1 MSRREKPYWVNT
13 CRHFT
18 NGVDVLHDGQCAKG
32 VCYRD
37 VTANPNVPGASFRLP
52 CHTPNEA
59 HGLKVLQETGPAGTC
74 EHFSVLTEQELA
86 EQEAAFE
93 IAMQES
99 NRRMELVGPLIVA
112 MKKQYKGKS
121 VKGVK
126 TCPVC
131 GGKLHL
137 SHSGYN
143 GHVWGKCETEGCVA
157 WME

>member
-1 MSRREKPYWVNT
+1 MNRDSYWTNE

-18 NGVDVLHDGQCAKG
+18 SGVDVIHDKCCKLG

-37 VTANPNVPGASFRLP
+37 VTAKPDEPGSMFRLP
-52 CHTPNEA
+52 CHTPCEK
-59 HGLKVLQETGPAGTC
+59 HGLQVLAETGPAGTC
-74 EHFSVLTEQELA
+74 QHFDPLTEQEV
-86 EQEAAFE
+86 QEREEAGE
-93 IAMQES
+93 KAMQEAI
-99 NRRMELVGPLIVA
+99 RRMKLVEPIITA
-112 MKKQYKGKS
+112 IKQKYKGKS

-143 GHVWGKCETEGCVA
+143 GHVWGKCETENCLA